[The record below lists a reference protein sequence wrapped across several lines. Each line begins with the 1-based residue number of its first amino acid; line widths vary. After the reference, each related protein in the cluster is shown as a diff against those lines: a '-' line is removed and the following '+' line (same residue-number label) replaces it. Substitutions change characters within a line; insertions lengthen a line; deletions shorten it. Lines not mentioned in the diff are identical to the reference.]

1 MIPGGEGGGFDDG
14 GMRNAPK
21 RPSPG
26 QAAVAGLF
34 IERAECG
41 RGANAS
47 LANRIMLLFKAVC
60 KEERVRLKLD
70 AGYPFCA
77 ESSRI
82 HDMMPMTVTSSPSG
96 RGMRPGE
103 VKSSSLSPSS
113 A

>member
-60 KEERVRLKLD
+60 KEERRAVAGPFEIRCRLSVLCRVFS
-70 AGYPFCA
+70 YP
-77 ESSRI
+77 
-82 HDMMPMTVTSSPSG
+82 
-96 RGMRPGE
+96 
-103 VKSSSLSPSS
+103 
-113 A
+113 